1 MHLLTFIKNRVE
13 MNLIVDTEEKLKTFQ
28 QQQYQSSRSEPA
40 ASVTS
45 YYVKTAGVQ
54 WWNITLY
61 VDLFYTSWRAEV
73 FSH

>member
-13 MNLIVDTEEKLKTFQ
+13 MNVIVDTEEKLKTFQ

-54 WWNITLY
+54 W
-61 VDLFYTSWRAEV
+61 
-73 FSH
+73 